1 VEILIS
7 TYPSSMD
14 LLIKTDV
21 SGIDFFKD
29 MIIPLAYYNL
39 GSVDSLLNL
48 KLYELR
54 TLNNSLKDE
63 ELTEMFAVLNH
74 LQLK

>member
-1 VEILIS
+1 MEILIS